1 MKYKIDY
8 LLKFISNDTYFKII
22 NNKGEYV
29 LGDLEDNRI
38 DVSLNIRF
46 LIKYGVKNIDNV
58 VYDRLDDLLLEHNEF
73 IKKMENYEK
82 TLGRE
87 GFINMIENVQEGY
100 YEQSR

>member
-87 GFINMIENVQEGY
+87 GFINMIENV
-100 YEQSR
+100 